1 MPLLEKIRYF
11 TKGCNDLLIVIDHQS
26 LIKLLGV
33 RRFDEINN
41 PRHFLSSS
49 ATYVE
54 FETEYQLDMENHFA
68 DEFARIAMLSKADH
82 FEENMVAMIGNEV
95 HLFFTI
101 TWKRV

>member
-1 MPLLEKIRYF
+1 M
-11 TKGCNDLLIVIDHQS
+11 
-26 LIKLLGV
+26 
-33 RRFDEINN
+33 
-41 PRHFLSSS
+41 
-49 ATYVE
+49 E

-68 DEFARIAMLSKADH
+68 DEFARIAILSKADH